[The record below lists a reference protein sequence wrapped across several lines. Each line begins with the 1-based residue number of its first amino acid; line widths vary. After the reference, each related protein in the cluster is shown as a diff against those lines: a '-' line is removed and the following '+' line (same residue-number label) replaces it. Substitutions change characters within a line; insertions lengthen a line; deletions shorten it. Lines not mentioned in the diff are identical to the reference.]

1 MDKSREVDE
10 QNRVREWTKDN
21 HEEAKE
27 IDGQVE
33 KSKEIATQANK
44 SFKWKGLEL
53 FLVLLLV
60 IRYLILLRKK

>member
-1 MDKSREVDE
+1 MDKSRKIDE
-10 QNRVREWTKDN
+10 QNRLREWTNDN

-27 IDGQVE
+27 IAAQAE
-33 KSKEIATQANK
+33 KSKEIAIQANK
-44 SFKWKGLEL
+44 SFKWKGFEL